1 MKLLSIVFLY
11 YPNSEVENNILSYSK
26 DCNLVVLWDNTPN
39 GSKSIPHVPNAII
52 VDNNHKNM
60 GLAYAYN
67 QAIKIAKEH
76 NCTHIMTMDQDS
88 RFENF
93 SGYRDWVN
101 RTQHPGISSVAINQ
115 KEKSSEESTI
125 INDSAQ
131 SGSIFPIKMIDEIG
145 PFRED
150 FFIGMV
156 DAEMCLRA
164 QEHNYL
170 TLQYN
175 KANLVH
181 QIGSERKVKILQ
193 KNLDYTKLNFFE
205 PDLIL
210 GDIQYKFIENFNVE
224 TSDKKINSVLKEIRD
239 LLTPTDTFFYEQEF
253 NNDSLV
259 SMIDTSNNLLAS
271 YGENDVEGMKREV
284 ANLIYYVDLAGKK
297 PDQDLD

>member
-1 MKLLSIVFLY
+1 MKLLSMVVLY

-181 QIGSERKVKILQ
+181 HIGSERKVKILGHTTCVS
-193 KNLDYTKLNFFE
+193 DYIPLRHYYDSRNR
-205 PDLIL
+205 IL
-210 GDIQYKFIENFNVE
+210 MWH
-224 TSDKKINSVLKEIRD
+224 
-239 LLTPTDTFFYEQEF
+239 EF
-253 NNDSLV
+253 PND
-259 SMIDTSNNLLAS
+259 MNA
-271 YGENDVEGMKREV
+271 
-284 ANLIYYVDLAGKK
+284 AGKRK
-297 PDQDLD
+297 HLIGRLKVITKILLFEDNKTEKIKAILQGTWNGIFNRTIPYHK